1 MKYMYNIKIKIRSM
15 QKVQVCVKLSILI
28 FSQSINLRKYDDN
41 YFKKFSDRNK
51 NNKPP
56 YWSIYQYIA
65 LTFDPDFRG
74 FSSASGSSIEIFLAF
89 STNLARCSINF
100 LSISS
105 LIFCFSICSKKS

>member
-1 MKYMYNIKIKIRSM
+1 M

-56 YWSIYQYIA
+56 YWSYNISVHC
-65 LTFDPDFRG
+65 PD
-74 FSSASGSSIEIFLAF
+74 L
-89 STNLARCSINF
+89 
-100 LSISS
+100 
-105 LIFCFSICSKKS
+105 